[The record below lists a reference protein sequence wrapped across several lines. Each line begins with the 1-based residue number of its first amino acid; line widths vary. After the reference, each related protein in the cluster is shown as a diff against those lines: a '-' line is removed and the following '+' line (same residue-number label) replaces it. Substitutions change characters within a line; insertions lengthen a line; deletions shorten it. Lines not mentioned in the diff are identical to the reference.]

1 MMLGWKLD
9 RERVIL
15 NVGIM
20 YDIISH
26 NLIFIRSNN
35 CLDILGYLGIC
46 LVMYFTVYS

>member
-35 CLDILGYLGIC
+35 LGYLGIC